1 MKFSEKITIVI
12 GIGLVAIFVIGLAWS
27 ISTGLAGFWRGL
39 PFWVIVIFCLYLL
52 ILDSIKAIKNKYFS
66 HKEVIKRKKYIES
79 LMARSY
85 LKQFKFFY
93 FLKYF
98 FRYLSI

>member
-1 MKFSEKITIVI
+1 MKFSEKITIIV

-52 ILDSIKAIKNKYFS
+52 ILDSLRAIKNK
-66 HKEVIKRKKYIES
+66 
-79 LMARSY
+79 
-85 LKQFKFFY
+85 
-93 FLKYF
+93 
-98 FRYLSI
+98 